1 MTSARIEATGEIDA
15 TTAPALRTKVYEAVD
30 SNPGAIITVDL
41 TGVDFLDSTGLG
53 VLVGALKH
61 ARTGGGDV
69 AIAGAQPHVWKVF
82 QITGLDKV
90 FTARA
95 PG

>member
-1 MTSARIEATGEIDA
+1 MTSARLEPTGEIDA
-15 TTAPALRTKVYEAVD
+15 TTAPALRTSVYEAID
-30 SNPGAIITVDL
+30 ANPGSIVTVDL
-41 TGVDFLDSTGLG
+41 SGVEFLDSTGLG

-61 ARTGGGDV
+61 ARTTGGDI
-69 AIAGAQPHVWKVF
+69 AIDGAPSHVWKVF

-90 FTARA
+90 FTAQP